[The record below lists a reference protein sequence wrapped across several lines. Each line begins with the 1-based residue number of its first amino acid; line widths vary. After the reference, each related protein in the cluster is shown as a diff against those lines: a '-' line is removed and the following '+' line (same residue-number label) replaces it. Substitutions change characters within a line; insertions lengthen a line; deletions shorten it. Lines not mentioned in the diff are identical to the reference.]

1 MKQKHADAAVAL
13 VVGAILLSGGFAT
26 LWAYRRWDALG
37 GMGDHMGMSVR
48 AMHGTHPIWYLLG
61 TILVAGIIAA
71 LYLGVR
77 ASLVSS
83 GAQPD
88 DSAATVIESGTDPL
102 GGARNHPAAPGPET
116 QSTRQVLDLLPDDE
130 RRILQ
135 PVLESPGLTQIE
147 LRDRSD
153 FSKSK
158 VSQSVRDLEKRGLL
172 YRTPQGRTYRVYP
185 ADELERIEFRSSSAN

>member
-1 MKQKHADAAVAL
+1 MKQKHADTAVAL
-13 VVGAILLSGGFAT
+13 LVGAILLSGGFAT
-26 LWAYRRWDALG
+26 LWTYRQWDALG

-48 AMHGTHPIWYLLG
+48 AMHGTHPVWYLLG
-61 TILVAGIIAA
+61 TILVAGVIVA
-71 LYLGVR
+71 LYVSVR
-77 ASLVSS
+77 ASLESS
-83 GAQPD
+83 
-88 DSAATVIESGTDPL
+88 SAHPADAEVTRIESDTESPR
-102 GGARNHPAAPGPET
+102 GAADSLAPPMTET

-158 VSQSVRDLEKRGLL
+158 VSQSVTDLEKRGLL
-172 YRTPQGRTYRVYP
+172 YRMPQGRTYRVYP
-185 ADELERIEFRSSSAN
+185 ADDLEQLHSRSPPED